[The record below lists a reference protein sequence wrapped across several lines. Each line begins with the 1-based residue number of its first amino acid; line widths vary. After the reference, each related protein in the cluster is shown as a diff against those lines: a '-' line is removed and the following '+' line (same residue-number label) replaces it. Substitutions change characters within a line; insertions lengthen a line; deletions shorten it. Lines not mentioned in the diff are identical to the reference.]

1 MKKLEIVGYRRA
13 NLGRKHSQDLR
24 AEGYVPGVLY
34 GGDAQ
39 HHFYAPNMLFRELLT
54 SGDVFEV
61 TLNIEGD
68 EYQAVLQET
77 QFHPVHDSLLH
88 ADFLEIL
95 PGKEVK
101 VDVPIKLVGTAKGVT
116 GGGKLNQKLRKLRV
130 QGLAG
135 DIPDYI
141 ELNVSTLELGKSMK
155 VAAIAEQ
162 GFTVLS
168 QKAIPVVSVDV
179 PRALRGGG
187 LTAEEEEAEEAAAA
201 AAAEAGENT
210 EGGETPTAE

>member
-24 AEGYVPGVLY
+24 ADGYVPGVLY

-68 EYQAVLQET
+68 EYKAVLQET
-77 QFHPVHDSLLH
+77 QFHPVNDSILH

-101 VDVPIKLVGTAKGVT
+101 VDVPIKLVGVAKGVT
-116 GGGKLNQKLRKLRV
+116 NGGKLNQKLRKLRV
-130 QGLAG
+130 AGMAG

-155 VAAIAEQ
+155 VAAITEE
-162 GFTVLS
+162 GFTILS
-168 QKAIPVVSVDV
+168 QKAVPVVSVDV
-179 PRALRGGG
+179 PRALRGGD
-187 LTAEEEEAEEAAAA
+187 LPEDEEETDDEENT
-201 AAAEAGENT
+201 EAGENA
-210 EGGETPTAE
+210 EGGETPAAE

>member
-24 AEGYVPGVLY
+24 AQGYVPGVLY
-34 GGDAQ
+34 GGTAQ

-68 EYQAVLQET
+68 EYQAILQET
-77 QFHPVHDSLLH
+77 QFHPVNDSLLH

-101 VDVPIKLVGTAKGVT
+101 VDVPIKLTGIAKGVT
-116 GGGKLNQKLRKLRV
+116 SGGKLNQKLRKLRV
-130 QGLAG
+130 QGMAA

-141 ELNVSTLELGKSMK
+141 ELNVSSLELGKSMK
-155 VAAIAEQ
+155 VSAIAEE
-162 GFTVLS
+162 GFTTLS
-168 QKAIPVVSVDV
+168 QKAVPVVSVDV

-187 LTAEEEEAEEAAAA
+187 LTAAEEAEADEADD
-201 AAAEAGENT
+201 AGENT
-210 EGGETPTAE
+210 EGETPAAE

>member
-24 AEGYVPGVLY
+24 ADGYVPGVLY
-34 GGDAQ
+34 GGETQ
-39 HHFYAPNMLFRELLT
+39 HHFYSPNMLFRELLT

-77 QFHPVHDSLLH
+77 QFHPVNDSLLH
-88 ADFLEIL
+88 VDFLEII

-101 VDVPIKLVGTAKGVT
+101 VDVPIKLTGVAKGVT

-130 QGLAG
+130 SGLAG

-155 VAAIAEQ
+155 VSAIAED
-162 GFTVLS
+162 GFTILS
-168 QKAIPVVSVDV
+168 QKAVPVVSVDI
-179 PRALRGGG
+179 PRALRGGA
-187 LTAEEEEAEEAAAA
+187 LSADAETEDDET
-201 AAAEAGENT
+201 EAGENS
-210 EGGETPTAE
+210 EGGETPAAE